1 MTKIFIADD
10 HALIREGLKTILREE
25 SDITVVGEA
34 QSAAETLDRIVK
46 SDCDILV
53 LDLGLPDRPGL
64 EVLREIKRI
73 RPHLCVLILSMFP
86 EDRFAL
92 RALKGGADGYLS
104 KESAATELVVAL
116 RRIAGGRKYVSEDIS
131 QDLLEKVRGEVPLMS
146 HETLSDREFQIL
158 RMIGSGKTIS
168 DIAAQL
174 KVSVST
180 VNTHRAHILEKMNMH
195 ANAELM
201 RYVIENKLVE

>member
-10 HALIREGLKTILREE
+10 HVLIREGLKQILREE

-34 QSAAETLDRIVK
+34 QSAAETLDRIVE

-64 EVLREIKRI
+64 EVLREIKKLL
-73 RPHLCVLILSMFP
+73 PHLCVLILSMLP

-92 RALKGGADGYLS
+92 RALKAGADGYVS
-104 KESAATELVVAL
+104 KDSAATELVVAL

-168 DIAAQL
+168 DIAVQL
-174 KVSVST
+174 ILSVST
-180 VNTHRAHILEKMNMH
+180 VNTHRVHILEKMNMH
-195 ANAELM
+195 TNAELM
-201 RYVIENKLVE
+201 RYAIENKLV